1 MLASGSRGLDQALTG
16 SCVPFLEKDTSL
28 LQSPSPLMSVNGCKQ
43 TLKGGI
49 PDKKARG
56 EIAMVQHPIQGKR
69 TNSTLSYT
77 RETFIKTSTDE
88 QFGF

>member
-1 MLASGSRGLDQALTG
+1 MLASGSKGLDQALTG
-16 SCVPFLEKDTSL
+16 SCVPFLEEDTSP

>member
-16 SCVPFLEKDTSL
+16 LCVPFLEKDTSL

-69 TNSTLSYT
+69 TKSTLSYT